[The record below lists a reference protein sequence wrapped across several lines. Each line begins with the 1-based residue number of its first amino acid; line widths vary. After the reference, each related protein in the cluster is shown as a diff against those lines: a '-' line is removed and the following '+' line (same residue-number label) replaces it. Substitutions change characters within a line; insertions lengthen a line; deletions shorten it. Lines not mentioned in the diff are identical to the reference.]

1 MIQKISFSILASVF
15 LVTVSFADEIPPFSA
30 TCTDKMVKAYRYSID
45 VRGNTTYDGW
55 SEGEKFQ
62 SGWHFRYNGGNIIL
76 LDDKPFPIIGRRGS
90 CFVFYDGVEAPFGV
104 GIWVYAINLKLKKI
118 VAAQV
123 QAGHGI
129 LDGIKTR
136 SVCLGCTFKFDE

>member
-1 MIQKISFSILASVF
+1 MAKSILITVLASILFASVS
-15 LVTVSFADEIPPFSA
+15 LADPLPPFSA
-30 TCTDKMVKAYRYSID
+30 TCKDKQVKAYRYAVD
-45 VRGNTTYDGW
+45 VNGKVINDEW

-62 SGWHFRYNGGNIIL
+62 SGWHFIYNGGNAIL
-76 LDDKPFPIIGRRGS
+76 LDGKPFPIVGRSGP
-90 CFVFYDGVEAPFGV
+90 CLVFSDGGEAPFGV

-123 QAGHGI
+123 QTSHGI

-136 SVCLGCTFKFDE
+136 SVCLDCIFGN